1 MKPQFKPEEIY
12 LDLSKLSEEQQRKVI
27 ALLPKPI
34 NKDDYD
40 ITYLHF
46 YLIYDDE
53 DCMWWVSTKY
63 FLADKTELTYSQFL
77 DMMGESK
84 EDFAI
89 YKRTFNKIPYPRVE
103 WECNCGFKHCINEG
117 FEQDYR
123 KDNFKEIRLPTGK
136 CLKCKKEI
144 RIQSLEIKEVLQ
156 VENKPFDREFIL
168 CASLKF
174 QDNIVSGHRH
184 SDCYELIRKMCPNIA
199 DTSLP
204 QRKDQGFLTSLNRHV
219 DRKEGWK
226 IAKENN
232 QIKWGLNAS
241 DDNEESQLISENL
254 Y

>member
-34 NKDDYD
+34 NKGYYD
-40 ITYLHF
+40 IIYLHF

-63 FLADKTELTYSQFL
+63 FLAEKTEINYSQFL
-77 DMMGESK
+77 DMMGER
-84 EDFAI
+84 E
-89 YKRTFNKIPYPRVE
+89 
-103 WECNCGFKHCINEG
+103 
-117 FEQDYR
+117 
-123 KDNFKEIRLPTGK
+123 
-136 CLKCKKEI
+136 
-144 RIQSLEIKEVLQ
+144 EVLQ

-174 QDNIVSGHRH
+174 HDNIVSGHRH

-204 QRKDQGFLTSLNRHV
+204 QREDQGFLTSLNRHV